1 MGVRLLLS
9 VTLAPPPSRQ
19 PRPTSWGTL
28 LACPSLSLHFK
39 CGKLKYGQAGSVP
52 HEVGACQGRRA
63 DAHVLLD
70 MQVCLRRFH
79 GLPSR
84 ALFSNCDRADAT
96 SPGSLSGGFE
106 FRPFDLRRRSGG
118 RVPAACLQR
127 PCDPTFDE
135 RHDLLRLFAAS
146 GILRVDR
153 EKMRARNVT
162 EEQIDEHLRT
172 LQIAGNEVFRLW
184 SNQFRFASEGRL
196 RSHLKQITGH
206 RRIKGDYL
214 KEQARRFVVSAQRF
228 IDKGVMLWDV

>member
-1 MGVRLLLS
+1 MDFPPEHYFQTATERMRQAQHLYQEGSSFALSIYVGGLAVECLLR
-9 VTLAPPPSRQ
+9 A
-19 PRPTSWGTL
+19 
-28 LACPSLSLHFK
+28 FK
-39 CGKLKYGQAGSVP
+39 
-52 HEVGACQGRRA
+52 GRR
-63 DAHVLLD
+63 
-70 MQVCLRRFH
+70 
-79 GLPSR
+79 
-84 ALFSNCDRADAT
+84 
-96 SPGSLSGGFE
+96 
-106 FRPFDLRRRSGG
+106 
-118 RVPAACLQR
+118 
-127 PCDPTFDE
+127 DPTFDE

-153 EKMRARNVT
+153 EKMRARNFT